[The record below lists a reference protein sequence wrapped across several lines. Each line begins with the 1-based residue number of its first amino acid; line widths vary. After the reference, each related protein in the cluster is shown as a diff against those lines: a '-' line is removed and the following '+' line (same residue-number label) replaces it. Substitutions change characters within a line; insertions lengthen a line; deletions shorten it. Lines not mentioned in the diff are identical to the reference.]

1 MGFEEVAAFSNSHPP
16 QNIQDSVERWL
27 SPVSREEPGR
37 FYNFSRHSQERWA
50 LNTYNFKPDVD
61 QTSIASID
69 DDVSVSDSAHESY
82 SSESSSQTS
91 WTSTTDPGDIFL
103 DEDGR
108 EPLPPLKKVLSH
120 TALEPQEQLLKGL
133 QNKDHIASD
142 SSCPLGYAYRSLKAR
157 VSTHLQQP
165 SQTCLRLRGGDA
177 SFDPDAQHWSARR
190 TACSFR
196 RQCPPRLKRDTDVT
210 EQFVS
215 LLIVFAKR
223 LITAIWPLSDRP
235 PMMSDC
241 FNGAGVLRLDT
252 FIKETLRRSKTSYST
267 LQVALYYLILLKSR
281 MCQGPSKTG
290 WRGESSERSQCRAM
304 QCGRRM
310 FLSALMLASKYL
322 QDRNYSAR
330 AWSKISG
337 LRSNEINENE
347 REYLAQINYDLHVPK
362 EAFDNWSKI
371 VLILS
376 KLSSEGPACRPSTLN
391 ENFGP
396 PGGRP
401 GASLAAMISQVGLEE
416 NMNEYVFSDSWWTAL
431 LRKLEPSTIKDTAHV
446 DEFLR
451 TNLPS
456 DKMEIIASL
465 AQLSKQ
471 VNRRPESSTPGTD
484 AGTHGYDLNF
494 SEALKTRIPESTKT
508 QPVQAFQTLVQMSP
522 AKGLALPTRPHLG
535 NLPTPQ
541 TTPRPDHCAWERTCS
556 RSSLRCSASLDA
568 LRSMRKQCLM
578 NANLE
583 RCPPPRPQSLV
594 LPSVK
599 CLLRPAETIQ
609 ELPSRST
616 TPVTSSP
623 ASISSDSTTLTSR
636 SRSSSISSNSSW
648 SSWAPSI
655 PQLRRRVWN
664 GVSSPL
670 SRVSS
675 LSDRHC
681 KPVSTD
687 CQRSEIPFHRESC
700 PEESRVQE
708 PKNIPTSSEVAAI
721 HGLMSLSALTES
733 PSQSVTPT
741 PQRLAE
747 KGDGGVQQRDSHP
760 RGQKRTLSK
769 IDSDLHAQVRSLLSQ
784 SQTHMEVVEDS
795 LPLYSCLTPT
805 QLQQP
810 TKLLMEPRR
819 AVSNAAGTK
828 RHCSMHHSSS
838 TPDMSLRFLTE
849 AVAAS

>member
-1 MGFEEVAAFSNSHPP
+1 MGFKEVAAFSNSHPP
-16 QNIQDSVERWL
+16 QNVQDSVERWL
-27 SPVSREEPGR
+27 SPVSRAEPGR
-37 FYNFSRHSQERWA
+37 FYNFRQSQERWA
-50 LNTYNFKPDVD
+50 FNSYNVNPDLD

-108 EPLPPLKKVLSH
+108 EPLPSLKKVLSH
-120 TALEPQEQLLKGL
+120 TALEPQEQLLKGI
-133 QNKDHIASD
+133 QTKDHAASG
-142 SSCPLGYAYRSLKAR
+142 STCPLGYAYRSLKAR

-165 SQTCLRLRGGDA
+165 SQTCLRLRGGEA
-177 SFDPDAQHWSARR
+177 SSDPDAQHWNARR

-196 RQCPPRLKRDTDVT
+196 RQCPPKLKRDTDVT

-281 MCQGPSKTG
+281 MPQGPSKTSC
-290 WRGESSERSQCRAM
+290 RGEPFERSQCRAM

-337 LRSNEINENE
+337 LRSSEINENE

-376 KLSSEGPACRPSTLN
+376 KLSSEGSPCRPDAFN
-391 ENFGP
+391 ANFGP
-396 PGGRP
+396 PGGHSNT
-401 GASLAAMISQVGLEE
+401 SLAAMISQVGLDE
-416 NMNEYVFSDSWWTAL
+416 NVDDHVFSEAWWTAL
-431 LRKLEPSTIKDTAHV
+431 LRKLEPSIVKDTAHV

-451 TNLPS
+451 ANLPN
-456 DKMEIIASL
+456 DKMDVVASL
-465 AQLSKQ
+465 AHLSKQ
-471 VNRRPESSTPGTD
+471 VTRRPDNAGVGPD
-484 AGTHGYDLNF
+484 AVTHGYDLNF
-494 SEALKTRIPESTKT
+494 SEALKTRASESTKA
-508 QPVQAFQTLVQMSP
+508 QPISTSQTPVQMSP
-522 AKGLALPTRPHLG
+522 AKGLALPSRPHLG

-541 TTPRPDHCAWERTCS
+541 TTPRIPDQYTWERNCG
-556 RSSLRCSASLDA
+556 RPSLRCSASVDA
-568 LRSMRKQCLM
+568 LRSMRRQCLM

-616 TPVTSSP
+616 TPVASSP
-623 ASISSDSTTLTSR
+623 ASISSDSTTVTSR
-636 SRSSSISSNSSW
+636 SRSSSISSSSSW

-655 PQLRRRVWN
+655 PPLRRSVWS

-670 SRVSS
+670 SRVCS
-675 LSDRHC
+675 LSDRQS
-681 KPVSTD
+681 KPVSVD
-687 CQRSEIPFHRESC
+687 CQMTGAPPTKATLRN
-700 PEESRVQE
+700 
-708 PKNIPTSSEVAAI
+708 PKVN
-721 HGLMSLSALTES
+721 
-733 PSQSVTPT
+733 SQITYLPVP
-741 PQRLAE
+741 
-747 KGDGGVQQRDSHP
+747 K
-760 RGQKRTLSK
+760 
-769 IDSDLHAQVRSLLSQ
+769 SLLS
-784 SQTHMEVVEDS
+784 MD
-795 LPLYSCLTPT
+795 
-805 QLQQP
+805 
-810 TKLLMEPRR
+810 
-819 AVSNAAGTK
+819 
-828 RHCSMHHSSS
+828 
-838 TPDMSLRFLTE
+838 
-849 AVAAS
+849 

>member
-1 MGFEEVAAFSNSHPP
+1 MGFKEVAAFSNSHPP
-16 QNIQDSVERWL
+16 QNVQDSVERWL

-37 FYNFSRHSQERWA
+37 FDNFRHSHERWA
-50 LNTYNFKPDVD
+50 FNSYSLKPDLD
-61 QTSIASID
+61 QTSIASIE

-91 WTSTTDPGDIFL
+91 WTSTTDPGDIFQ
-103 DEDGR
+103 DEDGK
-108 EPLPPLKKVLSH
+108 EPLPPLKKVLSNS
-120 TALEPQEQLLKGL
+120 ALEPPEQLLRGL
-133 QNKDHIASD
+133 QANNHAAPG
-142 SSCPLGYAYRSLKAR
+142 SSCSLGYAYRSLKAR
-157 VSTHLQQP
+157 VSSHLQQP
-165 SQTCLRLRGGDA
+165 GQTCLRSRGNEA
-177 SFDPDAQHWSARR
+177 STDPDAQHWSARR
-190 TACSFR
+190 NACSFR
-196 RQCPPRLKRDTDVT
+196 RQCPPKLKRDTDVT

-215 LLIVFAKR
+215 LLIIFAKR

-281 MCQGPSKTG
+281 MPQGPSKTG
-290 WRGESSERSQCRAM
+290 CRGEPFERSQCRAM

-337 LRSNEINENE
+337 LRSSEINENE

-362 EAFDNWSKI
+362 EAFDNWSKV

-376 KLSSEGPACRPSTLN
+376 KLSSEGPACRTGTFN
-391 ENFGP
+391 TNFGP
-396 PGGRP
+396 PGGHAN
-401 GASLAAMISQVGLEE
+401 ASLAAMISQVGLDE
-416 NMNEYVFSDSWWTAL
+416 NNDDLAFSEAWWSAL
-431 LRKLEPSTIKDTAHV
+431 LQKIEPSIVKDTSHV

-456 DKMEIIASL
+456 DKMDVVASL
-465 AQLSKQ
+465 AHLSKK
-471 VNRRPESSTPGTD
+471 VNRRPDSASSGAD
-484 AGTHGYDLNF
+484 AVTHGFDLNF
-494 SEALKTRIPESTKT
+494 SEALKTRAPESAKV
-508 QPVQAFQTLVQMSP
+508 QPSPSSQTPIQMSP
-522 AKGLALPTRPHLG
+522 VKSVALPSRPHLE

-541 TTPRPDHCAWERTCS
+541 TTPRIPDQFAWERNCN
-556 RSSLRCSASLDA
+556 RPSLRCSASVDA

-583 RCPPPRPQSLV
+583 RCPPPRPQSFV

-609 ELPSRST
+609 ELPSRSA
-616 TPVTSSP
+616 TPVMASP
-623 ASISSDSTTLTSR
+623 ASISSESTTVTSR

-648 SSWAPSI
+648 SSWAPSV
-655 PQLRRRVWN
+655 PPLRRKVWT

-670 SRVSS
+670 SQVRSS
-675 LSDRHC
+675 SERQC
-681 KPVSTD
+681 KPASID
-687 CQRSEIPFHRESC
+687 CLLTETTSYQQIC
-700 PEESRVQE
+700 TEEPQ
-708 PKNIPTSSEVAAI
+708 PQQPNIPTSSEVAAI

-741 PQRLAE
+741 PRRLAG
-747 KGDGGVQQRDSHP
+747 KADSAVLQSHGHP
-760 RGQKRTLSK
+760 RGHKRTLSK
-769 IDSDLHAQVRSLLSQ
+769 IDSDLHAQVRSILSQ
-784 SQTHMEVVEDS
+784 SQTHMDVVEDP
-795 LPLYSCLTPT
+795 LPLYSCVTPT
-805 QLQQP
+805 SLQHP
-810 TKLLMEPRR
+810 SNLLTESRR
-819 AVSNAAGTK
+819 AVSNATGTK
-828 RHCSMHHSSS
+828 RHCSMQHSSS
-838 TPDMSLRFLTE
+838 TPDLSFRFLTE
-849 AVAAS
+849 GITAS

>member
-1 MGFEEVAAFSNSHPP
+1 MGFKEVAAFSNSHPP

-50 LNTYNFKPDVD
+50 LNTYNFKPDAD
-61 QTSIASID
+61 QTSVASVD

-120 TALEPQEQLLKGL
+120 SALEPQEQLLKGL
-133 QNKDHIASD
+133 QNKDHTASD

-157 VSTHLQQP
+157 VSTHLHQP

-177 SFDPDAQHWSARR
+177 SFDPDTQHWSARR

-281 MCQGPSKTG
+281 MCQGPSKTSC
-290 WRGESSERSQCRAM
+290 RGESFERSQCRAM

-362 EAFDNWSKI
+362 EAFDNWSKV

-376 KLSSEGPACRPSTLN
+376 KLSSERPACRPSTFN
-391 ENFGP
+391 ENFGS

-431 LRKLEPSTIKDTAHV
+431 LRKLEPSIIKDTAHV

-484 AGTHGYDLNF
+484 AVTHGYDLNF

-508 QPVQAFQTLVQMSP
+508 QPVQAFQTPAQMSP

-541 TTPRPDHCAWERTCS
+541 TTPRPDH
-556 RSSLRCSASLDA
+556 LPFASCRD
-568 LRSMRKQCLM
+568 
-578 NANLE
+578 N
-583 RCPPPRPQSLV
+583 PG
-594 LPSVK
+594 
-599 CLLRPAETIQ
+599 T
-609 ELPSRST
+609 
-616 TPVTSSP
+616 
-623 ASISSDSTTLTSR
+623 
-636 SRSSSISSNSSW
+636 
-648 SSWAPSI
+648 
-655 PQLRRRVWN
+655 
-664 GVSSPL
+664 
-670 SRVSS
+670 
-675 LSDRHC
+675 
-681 KPVSTD
+681 
-687 CQRSEIPFHRESC
+687 
-700 PEESRVQE
+700 
-708 PKNIPTSSEVAAI
+708 
-721 HGLMSLSALTES
+721 
-733 PSQSVTPT
+733 SQSVNDSSHFITGVDLVGLDDLDIPISIIIYFVQFFLVLLGT
-741 PQRLAE
+741 KHPSAAQKSVERRQLSSVSSIFIVGQTLQARLDRLSEIGDPLSQRKLSRGISGPRTKE
-747 KGDGGVQQRDSHP
+747 HPYQFRSRCHP
-760 RGQKRTLSK
+760 R
-769 IDSDLHAQVRSLLSQ
+769 IDVVVSVDRITKPECHANPSATCR
-784 SQTHMEVVEDS
+784 E
-795 LPLYSCLTPT
+795 
-805 QLQQP
+805 
-810 TKLLMEPRR
+810 R
-819 AVSNAAGTK
+819 
-828 RHCSMHHSSS
+828 
-838 TPDMSLRFLTE
+838 
-849 AVAAS
+849 

>member
-37 FYNFSRHSQERWA
+37 FYNYRQSHERWA
-50 LNTYNFKPDVD
+50 FNTYNVKPDLD
-61 QTSIASID
+61 QTSTASVD
-69 DDVSVSDSAHESY
+69 DDISVSDSAHESY

-120 TALEPQEQLLKGL
+120 PPLEPQELLHGL
-133 QNKDHIASD
+133 QIKDAGASD
-142 SSCPLGYAYRSLKAR
+142 NNCVIGYAYRSLKAR
-157 VSTHLQQP
+157 VSTHLQQ
-165 SQTCLRLRGGDA
+165 SGKACLRLGRGGEA

-190 TACSFR
+190 NACSLR
-196 RQCPPRLKRDTDVT
+196 RQCPPKLKRDTDVT

-215 LLIVFAKR
+215 LLIIFAKR

-267 LQVALYYLILLKSR
+267 LQVALYYLILLKAR
-281 MCQGPSKTG
+281 MPHGQSKAG
-290 WRGESSERSQCRAM
+290 CRGEQSERSQCRAM

-337 LRSNEINENE
+337 LRSSEINENE
-347 REYLAQINYDLHVPK
+347 REYLATINYDLHVPK

-371 VLILS
+371 VLVLS
-376 KLSSEGPACRPSTLN
+376 KLPSEGSACRPGSFDA
-391 ENFGP
+391 NFGP
-396 PGGRP
+396 PGGR
-401 GASLAAMISQVGLEE
+401 ANTSLTAMISQVGLDESV
-416 NMNEYVFSDSWWTAL
+416 NDHLFSETWWTAL
-431 LRKLEPSTIKDTAHV
+431 LRKLDPSIVKDTTHV
-446 DEFLR
+446 DDFLR
-451 TNLPS
+451 ANIPS
-456 DKMEIIASL
+456 DKMDVVTSL
-465 AQLSKQ
+465 AHLSKQ
-471 VNRRPESSTPGTD
+471 ESRRPESAEANS
-484 AGTHGYDLNF
+484 HGYDLNF
-494 SEALKTRIPESTKT
+494 SEALKTRAPEPTKT
-508 QPVQAFQTLVQMSP
+508 PAVPTAQTPVQMSP
-522 AKGLALPTRPHLG
+522 AKGLALPSRPQLG

-541 TTPRPDHCAWERTCS
+541 TTPRIPDQYSWERSCG
-556 RSSLRCSASLDA
+556 RPSLRCSASVDA
-568 LRSMRKQCLM
+568 LRSMRKQCFM
-578 NANLE
+578 NASLE

-616 TPVTSSP
+616 TPVLSSP
-623 ASISSDSTTLTSR
+623 ASTASDSTTVTSR

-655 PQLRRRVWN
+655 PPLRRRVWS
-664 GVSSPL
+664 GISSPL

-687 CQRSEIPFHRESC
+687 CESTETTPNQQGC
-700 PEESRVQE
+700 AEEPLHQHSN
-708 PKNIPTSSEVAAI
+708 NIPTSSEVAAI
-721 HGLMSLSALTES
+721 RGLMSLSALTES

-741 PQRLAE
+741 PRRLADTGE
-747 KGDGGVQQRDSHP
+747 GVAHQSHDHP

-769 IDSDLHAQVRSLLSQ
+769 VDSELHAQVRSILSQ
-784 SQTHMEVVEDS
+784 SQTHMGVVEDS
-795 LPLYSCLTPT
+795 LPLYPCITPT
-805 QLQQP
+805 QLQHP
-810 TKLLMEPRR
+810 TKLLTESRR
-819 AVSNAAGTK
+819 AVSNATGTK
-828 RHCSMHHSSS
+828 RHCSMQHSSS
-838 TPDMSLRFLTE
+838 TPDLSMRFLTE
-849 AVAAS
+849 GIIAS